1 MPFSH
6 HSHSGQFCL
15 HAQDTLEQMIEAAIA
30 KGMIVFSLTEHMPRD
45 CVEDLYPE
53 ETAAHQTPFDLFRNF
68 KDYYDAALRLRARY
82 QHRIHLLVGFEVDYI
97 RPSSIP
103 LIRNLQSIY
112 KFDFFVGS
120 VHHVNTIPI
129 DFDRQMYLR
138 ALESVGGTEDK
149 LFEAYFDAQYEMLTR
164 LRPAVVGHWD
174 LIRLFSENP
183 ARPLVEYGPG
193 VWNRVER
200 NVNFVLS
207 YRGLTELNSAS
218 FRKGWDEPYP
228 RRDLAELVMAGGG
241 RFTISD
247 DSHCVSEVGLNYN
260 RLLGYIRDIGLQEVY
275 YLEKLPMG
283 EMAINVLDAC
293 AVRSLTVDQLA
304 QERFWE
310 L

>member
-1 MPFSH
+1 M
-6 HSHSGQFCL
+6 
-15 HAQDTLEQMIEAAIA
+15 
-30 KGMIVFSLTEHMPRD
+30 
-45 CVEDLYPE
+45 
-53 ETAAHQTPFDLFRNF
+53 
-68 KDYYDAALRLRARY
+68 
-82 QHRIHLLVGFEVDYI
+82 GFEVDYI

-129 DFDRQMYLR
+129 DFDKQMYLR
-138 ALESVGGTEDK
+138 ALESVGGTEEK

-183 ARPLVEYGPG
+183 TRPLVEYGPG

-228 RRDLAELVMAGGG
+228 RRDLAEVGVIISFEAYVKGFLILFVISLSWPVVVDSPYP
-241 RFTISD
+241 TIATP
-247 DSHCVSEVGLNYN
+247 SHKLALIMIGSWATSEV
-260 RLLGYIRDIGLQEVY
+260 
-275 YLEKLPMG
+275 
-283 EMAINVLDAC
+283 
-293 AVRSLTVDQLA
+293 
-304 QERFWE
+304 
-310 L
+310 